1 MIHIYTN
8 GGDWS
13 RDGIEYT
20 VKTVHFNDLEDHL
33 DDGWFRSFDEMKGN
47 LPESGSDYEAEIR
60 AKIKSLGGKP
70 AGRSSIETLEKQ
82 LAELESGDD
91 NEA

>member
-1 MIHIYTN
+1 MIHIYTL
-8 GGDWS
+8 GGDWLL
-13 RDGIEYT
+13 DGIEYT
-20 VKTVHFNDLEDHL
+20 VKTVHFKDLEDYL
-33 DDGWFRSFDEMKGN
+33 DDGWFRSFDAMKESIE
-47 LPESGSDYEAEIR
+47 ESGSDYESELR
-60 AKIKSLGGKP
+60 EKIKSLGGKP